1 MSMITLILSAIVL
14 FALIALTPRRASAH
28 CDTED
33 GPAVV
38 DGHKALQTG
47 NANYALKWIFADGEA
62 ELRPIFERAIRVRA
76 LGGEAA
82 ELADRHFLENL
93 VRIHRAGEGAGYDG
107 IKPSGTALDPKV
119 IAADAAMLDG
129 NLQPLLALMPEK
141 QHAELQSRF
150 ERARASMN
158 FDIDDLVAARAHVE
172 DYVSFFKYAEGHD
185 HDHGHGGGCGHGHDH
200 GHHQPHA
207 H

>member
-1 MSMITLILSAIVL
+1 MLATIILSAIAL
-14 FALIALTPRRASAH
+14 FAVIALMPLRASAH

-47 NANYALKWIFADGEA
+47 NVNYALKWIFENGEA
-62 ELRPIFERAIRVRA
+62 ELRPIFERAIRVRS

-82 ELADRHFLENL
+82 EVADRHFLENL

-107 IKPSGTALDPKV
+107 IKPTGTALDPKV

-129 NLQPLLALMPEK
+129 NLDPLLALMPAE
-141 QHAELQSRF
+141 QHAELRARF
-150 ERARASMN
+150 DRARASLGY
-158 FDIDDLVAARAHVE
+158 DINDLTAARAHEE

-185 HDHGHGGGCGHGHDH
+185 HEHGHGGCGGA
-200 GHHQPHA
+200 HHHHHA

>member
-1 MSMITLILSAIVL
+1 MLTTSLILSAIAL

-38 DGHKALQTG
+38 DGYKALQTG
-47 NANYALKWIFADGEA
+47 NINYALKWIFADGEA

-93 VRIHRAGEGAGYDG
+93 VRFHRAGEGAGYDG

-119 IAADAAMLDG
+119 VAADAAMLDG
-129 NLQPLLALMPEK
+129 NLQPLLKLTPAE
-141 QHAELQSRF
+141 QHAELQARF
-150 ERARASMN
+150 ERARASLG
-158 FDIDDLVAARAHVE
+158 FDVNDVAAARAHVE

-185 HDHGHGGGCGHGHDH
+185 HGHGHGGGCGHGHDH

>member
-1 MSMITLILSAIVL
+1 MLTASLILSAIAL

-38 DGHKALQTG
+38 DGHQALQTG
-47 NANYALKWIFADGEA
+47 NINYALKWIFADGEA
-62 ELRPIFERAIRVRA
+62 ELRPIFDRAVRVRA

-107 IKPSGTALDPKV
+107 IKPTGTVLDPKV
-119 IAADAAMLDG
+119 VAADAAIANGD
-129 NLQPLLALMPEK
+129 LQPLLALMPAE
-141 QHAELQSRF
+141 QHAELRRLF
-150 ERARASMN
+150 ERARARMG
-158 FDIDDLVAARAHVE
+158 FDVNDVSAARAYVE
-172 DYVSFFKYAEGHD
+172 AYVSFFKYAEGHA
-185 HDHGHGGGCGHGHDH
+185 HDH
-200 GHHQPHA
+200 GHHHHHHA